1 MILGIPVLWL
11 SCLEGMTKYTV
22 YNLAFNF
29 FRVVS
34 SGTSAPLVPLLR
46 RFEQISCSK
55 VGPLNASWD
64 ENAQI
69 VVS

>member
-1 MILGIPVLWL
+1 MRYDYAV
-11 SCLEGMTKYTV
+11 C
-22 YNLAFNF
+22 NLVFLF

-46 RFEQISCSK
+46 RFEQISSSK

-64 ENAQI
+64 ENTQI
-69 VVS
+69 VVSLDFNIGSFIV

>member
-1 MILGIPVLWL
+1 
-11 SCLEGMTKYTV
+11 
-22 YNLAFNF
+22 
-29 FRVVS
+29 VS

-46 RFEQISCSK
+46 RFEGILSPK

-69 VVS
+69 MVSLDFNFVSCIA

>member
-1 MILGIPVLWL
+1 VWFVTLH
-11 SCLEGMTKYTV
+11 
-22 YNLAFNF
+22 FF

-46 RFEQISCSK
+46 RFEQISSSK

-64 ENAQI
+64 ESAQI
-69 VVS
+69 VVSLDFKFGSVTA

>member
-1 MILGIPVLWL
+1 MRYDCVV
-11 SCLEGMTKYTV
+11 C
-22 YNLAFNF
+22 NLAFLF

-46 RFEQISCSK
+46 RFEQISSSK
-55 VGPLNASWD
+55 VGPLNALWD

-69 VVS
+69 VVSVDFNFGLM